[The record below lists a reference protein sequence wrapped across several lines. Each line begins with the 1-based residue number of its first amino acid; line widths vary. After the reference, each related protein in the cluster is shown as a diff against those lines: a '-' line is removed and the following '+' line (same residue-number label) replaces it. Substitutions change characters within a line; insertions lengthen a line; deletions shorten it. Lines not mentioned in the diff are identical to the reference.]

1 MSGYFFVRGTS
12 GKMNGYMVFALIACL
27 TGCRQSTPL
36 STQRIELELPAV
48 WSVGASSQAAN
59 KEWWRSFRA
68 PEIEQWVQDALSH
81 NHDLQIAAIR
91 LERARTEARM
101 AGFASRPK
109 LDVSVSG
116 EKRQS
121 SFIGLPFGG
130 SGISR
135 YRYESYGTSAG
146 LNWEMDLWG
155 RIRAGRSIARTEA
168 KAAEYELEAA
178 RLSIVAQAVR
188 LWVQLAEAQIQER
201 LAGESVLLL
210 EQTLLQVK
218 LRLNAGRGNALNVQQ
233 TRANL
238 SEAKSTVV
246 QWRIRSERL
255 ARSMELLAGQTP
267 SGVKLATTELSYLPS
282 LLSGVPAGIPAEL
295 LTRRADIVAAL
306 ARIHAANLSI
316 AEADA
321 GLLPRVGLTSS
332 VGTSSDELKGL
343 LNGDSLIWSIGG
355 SLSQTILFPDEQ
367 QARLNSRS
375 LKAKEAVLSYR
386 QKIMAALHEVET
398 ALNAGSLLSV
408 QRRHNEVAVENAQK
422 VMVLT
427 DQRFELGLVNAA
439 TLLDAQRRLL
449 ISRSALISVRRAEL
463 ENRIDLHL
471 ALGGEI
477 SVEDVP

>member
-1 MSGYFFVRGTS
+1 
-12 GKMNGYMVFALIACL
+12 MNGYMVFALIVCL
-27 TGCRQSTPL
+27 TGCRQSTLL

-48 WSVGASSQAAN
+48 WSAGTSSQSVN
-59 KEWWRSFRA
+59 KEWWRSFEA

-81 NHDLQIAAIR
+81 NYDLQIAAIR
-91 LERARTEARM
+91 LDRVRTEARM

-109 LDVSVSG
+109 LDVSASG

-146 LNWEMDLWG
+146 FNWEMDLWG
-155 RIRAGRSIARTEA
+155 RIRAGHSIARTEA
-168 KAAEYELEAA
+168 KAAKYELEAA

-210 EQTLLQVK
+210 EQTLSQVE

-233 TRANL
+233 ARVSL

-246 QWRIRSERL
+246 QWRVRSEKL
-255 ARSMELLAGQTP
+255 ARSMELLAGRNP
-267 SGVKLATTELSYLPS
+267 SGTKLAVTELSRLPS
-282 LLSGVPAGIPAEL
+282 PPSVIPAGIPAEL
-295 LTRRADIVAAL
+295 LTRRADIVAGLAL
-306 ARIHAANLSI
+306 IHAANLSI

-355 SLSQTILFPDEQ
+355 SLSQAILFPDEQ

-375 LKAKEAVLSYR
+375 LKAEEAVLSYH
-386 QKIMAALHEVET
+386 QKIMTALHEVET

-408 QRRHNEVAVENAQK
+408 QRRHNKVAVENAQQ
-422 VMVLT
+422 VLALT
-427 DQRFELGLVNAA
+427 DQRFELGLANAA

-449 ISRSALISVRRAEL
+449 ISHSALISVRRAEL

-477 SVEDVP
+477 SVEDAP

>member
-1 MSGYFFVRGTS
+1 
-12 GKMNGYMVFALIACL
+12 
-27 TGCRQSTPL
+27 
-36 STQRIELELPAV
+36 
-48 WSVGASSQAAN
+48 VG
-59 KEWWRSFRA
+59 
-68 PEIEQWVQDALSH
+68 
-81 NHDLQIAAIR
+81 
-91 LERARTEARM
+91 M
-101 AGFASRPK
+101 
-109 LDVSVSG
+109 
-116 EKRQS
+116 
-121 SFIGLPFGG
+121 
-130 SGISR
+130 
-135 YRYESYGTSAG
+135 
-146 LNWEMDLWG
+146 NWEMDLWG
-155 RIRAGRSIARTEA
+155 RIRAGHSIARTEA
-168 KAAEYELEAA
+168 KAAKYELEAA

-210 EQTLLQVK
+210 EQTLSQVE

-233 TRANL
+233 ARVSL

-246 QWRIRSERL
+246 QWRVRSEKL
-255 ARSMELLAGQTP
+255 ARSMELLAGRNP
-267 SGVKLATTELSYLPS
+267 SGTKLAVTELSRLPS
-282 LLSGVPAGIPAEL
+282 PPSVIPAGIPAEL
-295 LTRRADIVAAL
+295 LTRRADIVAGL

-408 QRRHNEVAVENAQK
+408 QRRHNKVAVENAQQILA
-422 VMVLT
+422 LT
-427 DQRFELGLVNAA
+427 DQRFELGLANAA

-477 SVEDVP
+477 SVEDAQ

>member
-1 MSGYFFVRGTS
+1 
-12 GKMNGYMVFALIACL
+12 MNGYMVFALIACL
-27 TGCRQSTPL
+27 AGCRQSTPL
-36 STQRIELELPAV
+36 STQRIELELPSV
-48 WSVGASSQAAN
+48 WSVGASSQPTN
-59 KEWWRSFRA
+59 KEWWRSFGA
-68 PEIEQWVQDALSH
+68 PEIEQWVRDALIH
-81 NHDLQIAAIR
+81 NHDLQNAAIR

-101 AGFASRPK
+101 SAFVSRPK

-121 SFIGLPFGG
+121 RFIGLPFGG

-135 YRYESYGTSAG
+135 SRYESYGTSAG

-155 RIRAGRSIARTEA
+155 RIRTGHSIARTNA
-168 KAAEYELEAA
+168 KAAKYELEAA
-178 RLSIVAQAVR
+178 RLSIVAEAVR

-210 EQTLLQVK
+210 EQTLLQVD
-218 LRLNAGRGNALNVQQ
+218 LRLNAGRGNALKVQQ
-233 TRANL
+233 TRADL

-267 SGVKLATTELSYLPS
+267 SGIKPATTELSDLPS
-282 LLSGVPAGIPAEL
+282 PPSGVPAGIPAEL
-295 LTRRADIVAAL
+295 LTRRADIVAGL

-367 QARLNSRS
+367 QDRLNSRS
-375 LKAKEAVLSYR
+375 LKAEEAVLSYR
-386 QKIMAALHEVET
+386 QKIMTALHEVET
-398 ALNAGSLLSV
+398 ALNAGRLLSI
-408 QRRHNEVAVENAQK
+408 QRRHNKLAVENAQH
-422 VMVLT
+422 VLALT
-427 DQRFELGLVNAA
+427 DQRFELGLANAA

-449 ISRSALISVRRAEL
+449 ILHSALISVRRAEL

-477 SVEDVP
+477 SVEDAP

>member
-1 MSGYFFVRGTS
+1 MSGYIFVRGAS
-12 GKMNGYMVFALIACL
+12 GKMNGYMVIALIACL
-27 TGCRQSTPL
+27 TGCRHSTPL

-48 WSVGASSQAAN
+48 WSVGTSSQSVN
-59 KEWWRSFRA
+59 KEWWRSFGA
-68 PEIEQWVQDALSH
+68 PEIEQWVRDALSH
-81 NHDLQIAAIR
+81 NYDLQIAAIR
-91 LERARTEARM
+91 LDRVRTEARM

-109 LDVSVSG
+109 LDLSVSG

-135 YRYESYGTSAG
+135 YRYKSYGTSAG
-146 LNWEMDLWG
+146 FNWEMDLWG
-155 RIRAGRSIARTEA
+155 RIRAGHSIARTEA
-168 KAAEYELEAA
+168 KAVEYELEAA

-210 EQTLLQVK
+210 EQTLSQVE
-218 LRLNAGRGNALNVQQ
+218 LRLNAGCGNALNVQQ
-233 TRANL
+233 ARVSL

-246 QWRIRSERL
+246 KWRVRSEKL
-255 ARSMELLAGQTP
+255 ARSMELLAGRNP
-267 SGVKLATTELSYLPS
+267 SGTKLAVTELSRLPS
-282 LLSGVPAGIPAEL
+282 PPSVIPAGIPAEL
-295 LTRRADIVAAL
+295 LTRRADIVAGL

-355 SLSQTILFPDEQ
+355 SLSQAILFPDEQ

-375 LKAKEAVLSYR
+375 LKAEEAVLSYR
-386 QKIMAALHEVET
+386 QKIMTALHEVEA

-408 QRRHNEVAVENAQK
+408 QRRHNKVAVENAQQ
-422 VMVLT
+422 VLALT
-427 DQRFELGLVNAA
+427 DQRFELGLANAA

-449 ISRSALISVRRAEL
+449 ISHSALISVRRAEL
-463 ENRIDLHL
+463 ESRIDLHL

-477 SVEDVP
+477 SVEDAP